1 MAIRHKLHSVFT
13 LNRLAFRAIFYLAL
27 LVIFMNTIWLHYEN
41 ASKTPPLR
49 FTREEIVWQEV
60 PNEVSLAF
68 LFSGCPLRCADCH
81 SADSWKAGLG
91 EVLRADDLR
100 ARLRRYAGLLTC
112 VLFLGGEWQ
121 PENLLALLRVA
132 RDEFGLKTCL
142 YTGLERDEVPPM
154 LLPELSFL
162 KTGRWLPERGGL
174 DSPTTNQRFVDL
186 QTGMD
191 LTSLFWRQK

>member
-1 MAIRHKLHSVFT
+1 M
-13 LNRLAFRAIFYLAL
+13 AFRAIFYFVL

-49 FTREEIVWQEV
+49 FTREEIV
-60 PNEVSLAF
+60 SLAF
-68 LFSGCPLRCADCH
+68 LLSGCPLRCVGCH

-91 EVLRADDLR
+91 EALSVDYLRE
-100 ARLRRYAGLLTC
+100 RLRRYAGLLTC

-142 YTGLERDEVPPM
+142 YTGLEWGEVPPM

-174 DSPTTNQRFVDL
+174 DNPNTNQRFTDL
-186 QTGMD
+186 QTGED
-191 LTSLFWRQK
+191 LTALFWRRQ

>member
-1 MAIRHKLHSVFT
+1 
-13 LNRLAFRAIFYLAL
+13 
-27 LVIFMNTIWLHYEN
+27 MNTIWLHYEN
-41 ASKTPPLR
+41 APKTLPLLR

-68 LFSGCPLRCADCH
+68 LLSGCPLRCVGCH

-91 EVLRADDLR
+91 ADLSVDYLR
-100 ARLRRYAGLLTC
+100 ARLRRYRGLLTC

-121 PENLLALLRVA
+121 SENLLALLRVA

-174 DSPTTNQRFVDL
+174 DSPTTNQRFVDF

>member
-1 MAIRHKLHSVFT
+1 M
-13 LNRLAFRAIFYLAL
+13 AFRAIFYFVL
-27 LVIFMNTIWLHYEN
+27 LVIFMNAIWIHYKN
-41 ASKTPPLR
+41 APSVLPPLR

-68 LFSGCPLRCADCH
+68 LLSGCPLRCVGCH

-91 EVLRADDLR
+91 EALSVAYLRE
-100 ARLRRYAGLLTC
+100 RLRRYAGLLTC

-174 DSPTTNQRFVDL
+174 DNPNTNQRFTDL
-186 QTGMD
+186 QTGED
-191 LTSLFWRQK
+191 LTALFWRRQ

>member
-1 MAIRHKLHSVFT
+1 M
-13 LNRLAFRAIFYLAL
+13 AFRAIFYFVL
-27 LVIFMNTIWLHYEN
+27 LFIFMDAIWLHYKN
-41 ASKTPPLR
+41 VPSALPPLR

-60 PNEVSLAF
+60 DY
-68 LFSGCPLRCADCH
+68 LR
-81 SADSWKAGLG
+81 
-91 EVLRADDLR
+91 E
-100 ARLRRYAGLLTC
+100 RLRRYAGLLTC

>member
-1 MAIRHKLHSVFT
+1 M
-13 LNRLAFRAIFYLAL
+13 AFRAIFYFVL

-41 ASKTPPLR
+41 APQTPPLR

-68 LFSGCPLRCADCH
+68 LLSGCPLRCVGCH

-91 EVLRADDLR
+91 EALSVDYLRE
-100 ARLRRYAGLLTC
+100 RLRRYAGLLTC

-142 YTGLERDEVPPM
+142 YTGLEREEVPPM

-174 DSPTTNQRFVDL
+174 DNPNTNQRFTDL
-186 QTGMD
+186 QTGED
-191 LTSLFWRQK
+191 LTALFWRRQ

>member
-1 MAIRHKLHSVFT
+1 
-13 LNRLAFRAIFYLAL
+13 
-27 LVIFMNTIWLHYEN
+27 MNTIWLHYEN
-41 ASKTPPLR
+41 APQTPPLR

-68 LFSGCPLRCADCH
+68 LLSGCPLRCVGCH
-81 SADSWKAGLG
+81 SADSWN
-91 EVLRADDLR
+91 
-100 ARLRRYAGLLTC
+100 AGLLTC

-142 YTGLERDEVPPM
+142 YTGLERGEVPPM

-174 DSPTTNQRFVDL
+174 DNPNTNQRFVDL
-186 QTGMD
+186 ATEAD
-191 LTSLFWRQK
+191 LTPLFWRQP